1 MRSSIIFLFVLAAT
15 APALAADTPEQILAN
30 ALRLERSGN
39 LVEASKLFQQFIKE
53 HSQHTQLMEA
63 HYRLAKCLDGLG
75 QIEESIDQLKVV
87 AQSNQKR
94 YRNRGEAFFMLGKQ
108 YAALKDYQRAAVV
121 YEGLLAEGAG
131 LYEDEVLNLV
141 GGWYA
146 VLGKYEEAAAKF
158 NILKGKDASLLAE
171 DAFYKLAMLWL
182 KVGELDR
189 SVDSVQDLARSYP
202 RNKQIPGLMFRL
214 AQLLREQKNYD
225 GAIALCQ
232 QLRTGFADSFE
243 AVSGRYLVAL
253 CYRDQGDHTKAVQTL
268 ENLTKDGKANR
279 DGLATE
285 AMFMA
290 ATIHEAELKDE
301 SGAISRYEQTI
312 QLSRSS
318 RGERTKEVLEQCHF
332 KVGEH
337 HFLDMNYG
345 AALEHYVALR
355 ALGTGMNVLGRILEC
370 QAALDQATGVGTFS
384 DSDIDLIK
392 QKIEENPGTAAS
404 AEAEVML
411 LDRQLNQAL
420 KRRGAVPVEI
430 ADAYRGLLTKYP
442 DNVLAGG
449 DLKAYMLGQI
459 GNVYFNAIEPEQMQI
474 AIDSFQAALRLLPR
488 DHDALRVP
496 TLENLAL
503 VAERAGQSETAIKA
517 YDELMDVSRGKLAEK
532 PDDETLQRQT
542 VDYLRSLVTRAETS
556 DLLNSS
562 ISTCKDLA
570 DSADQPVLAKEARYY
585 LGELYYMQKNYSAAA
600 KAFET
605 YVRAYGPPQTPGGNL
620 LQKPWQPKKIDDA
633 VKRVHLA
640 QARIAHSWYVQGHL
654 DNMIKTYE
662 WMVENFAHGNPHVAE
677 AQYWLSLEL
686 GKLDAEARQ
695 SDDARKLA
703 FSKMAEALW
712 TRVVNKSLD
721 FRSNEFEKSFH
732 PWVKQG
738 DGRKYA
744 KSAMLKSGEYFA
756 NAGQHEL
763 SARVFEQFV
772 KHFPRYPVDPRT
784 RKPDHSLGPDKMYDI
799 AHYALLREYTQLGEI
814 GRMVNHTQVCIDG
827 MRDSRFRISTLQQVG
842 FHAGKDGRFP
852 AAIRAYAT
860 LLDEFGSNDLNDD
873 DEPIPVPVEK
883 RLRQE
888 KLTWNG
894 IRDPVPDGLDQGNVR
909 YSLGYW
915 YWQQGFFDRCAEVLR
930 PFLAD
935 DDYLKRKV
943 RPQALYMLGKS
954 HWELRDFAGAIPP
967 LEAVVQQHADF
978 AAAEE
983 VCTLVAE
990 GYIRTQQWSDLSLL
1004 HQQFI
1009 NEWPD
1014 SSRRH
1019 RMDYC
1024 HAVAQMAGD
1033 DVDAGVA
1040 TLESLVA
1047 GETFEDVKADACYR
1061 LALHALS
1068 GAEPD
1073 DSQALRYLEQSMS
1086 TFVRDYACLE
1096 AARVYVRLKR
1106 WEDAERALSRIVNDL
1121 PDGDPSIQTDARELL
1136 PTVKEEALKAKQ
1148 TPKRSSA

>member
-1 MRSSIIFLFVLAAT
+1 MRSSVFLFLLTCHTATLAF
-15 APALAADTPEQILAN
+15 AADTPEQLLAN
-30 ALRLERSGN
+30 AQRLERSGN

-53 HSQHTQLMEA
+53 HPKHTQLLAA

-75 QIEESIDQLKVV
+75 QIEESIAQLKVV
-87 AQSNQKR
+87 VQSDQKR
-94 YRNRGEAFFMLGKQ
+94 FRNRGEAFFMLGKQ
-108 YAALKDYQRAAVV
+108 YAALKDYQRAVAV
-121 YEGLLAEGAG
+121 YEAVLGEGAG
-131 LYEDEVLNLV
+131 LYEDEVLNLS

-158 NILKGKDASLLAE
+158 NILKGKDGSLLAE

-189 SVDSVQDLARSYP
+189 SVDSVQGLARSYP
-202 RNKQIPGLMFRL
+202 NNKQIPGLIFRL
-214 AQLLREQKNYD
+214 AQLLREQKKYD
-225 GAIALCQ
+225 ESIALCQ

-243 AVSGRYLVAL
+243 AISGRYIVAL
-253 CYRDQGDHTKAVQTL
+253 CYHDQADHSKAVQTL

-285 AMFMA
+285 AMFLA
-290 ATIHEAELKDE
+290 ATIHESDLDDK
-301 SGAISRYEQTI
+301 SGAISRFEQTI

-318 RGERTKEVLEQCHF
+318 RGERTKQVLEQCHF

-337 HFLDMNYG
+337 HFLNENYG

-370 QAALDQATGVGTFS
+370 QAALDEATAIGAFS
-384 DSDIDLIK
+384 TSDIDLIK
-392 QKIEENPGTAAS
+392 KKIEENPGTAAS

-420 KRRGAVPVEI
+420 KRRGAVPVAI
-430 ADAYRGLLTKYP
+430 ADQYRELLTRYP
-442 DNVLAGG
+442 DSVFASG
-449 DLKAYMLGQI
+449 DLKAYVLGQI
-459 GNVYFNAIEPEQMQI
+459 GNVYFNGTELKQMQS
-474 AIDSFQAALRLLPR
+474 AIDSFQSALQLLPR
-488 DHDALRVP
+488 NHDTLRVP

-503 VAERAGQSETAIKA
+503 VAERAGQSATAVKA
-517 YDELMDVSRGKLAEK
+517 YDELMDISQRRLADK
-532 PDDETLQRQT
+532 PEDEALQRQT

-556 DLLNSS
+556 DLLGSS
-562 ISTCKDLA
+562 IAMCQQLA

-605 YVRAYGPPQTPGGNL
+605 YVRAYGPSQTPAGNL

-640 QARIAHSWYVQGHL
+640 QARIAHAWFVQGHH
-654 DNMIKTYE
+654 DNMVKTYQ
-662 WMVENFAHGNPHVAE
+662 WMVENFAQGNPHVAE

-703 FSKMAEALW
+703 YSRMAEALW

-721 FRSNEFEKSFH
+721 FRGDAFPKSFH

-738 DGRKYA
+738 LGRKHA
-744 KSAMLKSGEYFA
+744 KAAMLKSGEYFSK
-756 NAGQHEL
+756 AGQSEL
-763 SARVFEQFV
+763 AARVFEQYL

-784 RKPDHSLGPDKMYDI
+784 RKPDYSRGPDPMYDI
-799 AHYALLREYTQLGEI
+799 AHYALLREYTTLGEI
-814 GRMVNHTQVCIDG
+814 GRMVNHTEAYIDG
-827 MRDSRFRISTLQQVG
+827 LRNSRFRISTLQQVG

-860 LLDEFGSNDLNDD
+860 LLDEYGSNDLNDD
-873 DEPIPVPVEK
+873 DKPIPVPVEK

-894 IRDPVPDGLDQGNVR
+894 IREPVPDGLDQGNVR

-915 YWQQGFFDRCAEVLR
+915 YWQQGFYDRCAEVLD
-930 PFLAD
+930 PFLTD
-935 DDYLKRKV
+935 EDYQARKV

-954 HWELRDFAGAIPP
+954 HWELRNFPAAIPA
-967 LEAVVQQHADF
+967 LEVVVQQHADF
-978 AAAEE
+978 AATEE

-990 GYIRTQQWSDLSLL
+990 GYIRTQQWGDLALL
-1004 HQQFI
+1004 HQQFV

-1024 HAVAQMAGD
+1024 HAVAQKAQD
-1033 DVDAGVA
+1033 KVSAGVA
-1040 TLESLVA
+1040 TLEALVA
-1047 GETFEDVKADACYR
+1047 GETYEDVKADACYR
-1061 LALHALS
+1061 LALQAMSGSEPNEARAL
-1068 GAEPD
+1068 E
-1073 DSQALRYLEQSMS
+1073 YLEQSMS
-1086 TFVRDYACLE
+1086 TFVRDFSCLE
-1096 AARVYVRLKR
+1096 AARIYMKLKH

-1121 PDGDPSIQTDARELL
+1121 PDGDPAIQTEARKLL
-1136 PTVKEEALKAKQ
+1136 PTVREELQKAKQ
-1148 TPKRSSA
+1148 QRKSA